1 MKLNGLHQTERGK
14 QMTTTTTATDYEV
27 PTISINLN
35 DAAFLAMMIKMAVNQ
50 DPSLATPH
58 VQELYAKLMA

>member
-1 MKLNGLHQTERGK
+1 
-14 QMTTTTTATDYEV
+14 MTTTTTATDYEV

-50 DPSLATPH
+50 DPSLATPQ